1 MKIERIDLYY
11 VEIPF
16 IYPFKTNGINVN
28 SHSCLIVKIHS
39 EGFIGYGE
47 CPTFNQPFYNYETIT
62 TAHHILKDFLI
73 PLLLHKKINS
83 PQEVIKI
90 LSPVRGNPMA
100 KSALDCAVWDL
111 FAKKKNLPLYK
122 YIGGV
127 REKVRVGVSVSLQSS
142 IEALMDRVNSYLE
155 EGYQRIKLK
164 IAPENAL
171 SCLTAI
177 RESYPN
183 LMLMGD
189 ANSVFTLDD
198 MDLFKQ
204 LDDLNLLMIE
214 QPLAYDDLLE
224 HSRLQSQIKTPLCLD
239 ESINSVNDTLNAI
252 ALKSCQII
260 NLKQSRVG
268 GITNTIEIHNLCEK
282 AGIKLWCGGMLESG
296 IGRATNLHIASLPQ
310 FKLPADISATNRYFE
325 EDIITQNIKLN
336 PEDSTINIPQKAG
349 IGVDIDEE
357 KLEKFTLSQES
368 FT

>member
-1 MKIERIDLYY
+1 MPY
-11 VEIPF
+11 
-16 IYPFKTNGINVN
+16 GI
-28 SHSCLIVKIHS
+28 CL
-39 EGFIGYGE
+39 
-47 CPTFNQPFYNYETIT
+47 P
-62 TAHHILKDFLI
+62 
-73 PLLLHKKINS
+73 
-83 PQEVIKI
+83 
-90 LSPVRGNPMA
+90 R
-100 KSALDCAVWDL
+100 
-111 FAKKKNLPLYK
+111 KKNLPLYK

-260 NLKQSRVG
+260 NLK
-268 GITNTIEIHNLCEK
+268 TIP
-282 AGIKLWCGGMLESG
+282 CG
-296 IGRATNLHIASLPQ
+296 
-310 FKLPADISATNRYFE
+310 RYY
-325 EDIITQNIKLN
+325 
-336 PEDSTINIPQKAG
+336 
-349 IGVDIDEE
+349 
-357 KLEKFTLSQES
+357 
-368 FT
+368 